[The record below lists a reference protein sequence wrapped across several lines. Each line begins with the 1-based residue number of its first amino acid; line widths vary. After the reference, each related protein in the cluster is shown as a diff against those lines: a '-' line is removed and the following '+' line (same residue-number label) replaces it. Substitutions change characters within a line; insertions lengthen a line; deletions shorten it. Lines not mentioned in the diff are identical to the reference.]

1 MSINQKLSATEQR
14 AAAPAVKKMRKDA
27 ILKRRELIKHATEMF
42 LEMGYEKA
50 SMNNLVKRSGSSKST
65 IYKHFRS
72 RQALFIAVLDE
83 IIRDHMEP
91 IENLDLTTLSIEEG
105 LKLIGRTS
113 LKVITSQ
120 DFVNLCRIIYAE
132 AERIPYVG
140 NTYYEHGPKR
150 GMAGVAKYLSTMVEK
165 GRIKCA
171 DPSAAAEYFWGMI
184 LYKSMLQR
192 YCGIKGPLTT
202 REQIIHVDKVVD
214 AFMSAFIEKI
224 TQENQHVR

>member
-1 MSINQKLSATEQR
+1 MSINQKLSVTDRQG
-14 AAAPAVKKMRKDA
+14 AAPAVRKMRKDA
-27 ILKRRELIKHATEMF
+27 ILKRKELIKHATEMF

-83 IIRDHMEP
+83 IIRDHLDP
-91 IENLDLTTLSIEEG
+91 IENLDLTTLGIQEG
-105 LKLIGRTS
+105 LKLIGRKS
-113 LKVITSQ
+113 LKVITSK

-132 AERIPYVG
+132 AERIPNVG

-165 GRIKCA
+165 GKIRCT
-171 DPSAAAEYFWGMI
+171 DPSLASQYFWGMI
-184 LYKSMLQR
+184 LHKPMLER
-192 YCGIKGPLTT
+192 YCGIKGPMTA
-202 REQIIHVDKVVD
+202 REQKNYIDKIVDS
-214 AFMSAFIEKI
+214 FISAFIEEI
-224 TQENQHVR
+224 E

>member
-1 MSINQKLSATEQR
+1 MSRTNQQTDP
-14 AAAPAVKKMRKDA
+14 PAVKKMRRDA
-27 ILKRRELIKHATEMF
+27 ILKRKELIKYATEMF

-83 IIRDHMEP
+83 RLRDHLTP

-113 LKVITSQ
+113 IKVITSK
-120 DFVNLCRIIYAE
+120 DNINLCRIIYAE

-140 NTYYEHGPKR
+140 KTYYEHGPRR
-150 GMAGVAKYLSTMVEK
+150 GFAGVAKYLYTMVER
-165 GRIKCA
+165 GRIRCA
-171 DPSAAAEYFWGMI
+171 DPSMAAEYFWGMI
-184 LYKSMLQR
+184 LYRPMLER
-192 YCGIKGPLTT
+192 YCGIKGPLTA
-202 REQIIHVDKVVD
+202 RQQKNYIDKVVD
-214 AFMSAFIEKI
+214 SFISAFIEEIK
-224 TQENQHVR
+224 

>member
-1 MSINQKLSATEQR
+1 MSINQKLSVTERQ

-27 ILKRRELIKHATEMF
+27 ILKRKELIKHATEMF

-83 IIRDHMEP
+83 KLRDHLAP
-91 IENLDLTTLSIEEG
+91 IEKLDLTTLSIEEG

-113 LKVITSQ
+113 IKAITSK
-120 DFVNLCRIIYAE
+120 DHINLCRIIYAE
-132 AERIPYVG
+132 AERIPHVG
-140 NTYYEHGPKR
+140 RTYFEHGPKR

-165 GRIKCA
+165 GKIRCA
-171 DPSAAAEYFWGMI
+171 DPSLASQYFWGMI
-184 LYKSMLQR
+184 LHKPMLER
-192 YCGIKGPLTT
+192 YCGIKGPMTT
-202 REQIIHVDKVVD
+202 REQKNYIDEVVD
-214 AFMSAFIEKI
+214 YFISSLIEEI
-224 TQENQHVR
+224 E

>member
-1 MSINQKLSATEQR
+1 MSISQKLHKTKQQ
-14 AAAPAVKKMRKDA
+14 AAAPAAKKMRKDA
-27 ILKRRELIKHATEMF
+27 ILKRKELIEHATEMF

-83 IIRDHMEP
+83 IIRDHLDP

-105 LKLIGRTS
+105 LKLIGRKS
-113 LKVITSQ
+113 LKVITSK

-132 AERIPYVG
+132 AERIPNVG

-165 GRIKCA
+165 GKIRCT
-171 DPSAAAEYFWGMI
+171 DPSLASQYFWGMI
-184 LYKSMLQR
+184 LHKPMLER
-192 YCGIKGPLTT
+192 YCGIKGPMTA
-202 REQIIHVDKVVD
+202 REQKNYIDKIVDS
-214 AFMSAFIEKI
+214 FISAFIE
-224 TQENQHVR
+224 ELE

>member
-1 MSINQKLSATEQR
+1 
-14 AAAPAVKKMRKDA
+14 MRRDA
-27 ILKRRELIKHATEMF
+27 ILKRKELIKYATEMF

-83 IIRDHMEP
+83 RLRDHLTP

-113 LKVITSQ
+113 IKVITSK
-120 DFVNLCRIIYAE
+120 DNINLCRIIYAE

-140 NTYYEHGPKR
+140 KTYYEHGPRR
-150 GMAGVAKYLSTMVEK
+150 GFAGVAKYLYTMVER
-165 GRIKCA
+165 GRIRCA
-171 DPSAAAEYFWGMI
+171 DPSMAAEYFWGMI
-184 LYKSMLQR
+184 LYRPMLER
-192 YCGIKGPLTT
+192 YCGIKGPLTA
-202 REQIIHVDKVVD
+202 RQQKNYIDKVVD
-214 AFMSAFIEKI
+214 SFISAFIEEIK
-224 TQENQHVR
+224 

>member
-1 MSINQKLSATEQR
+1 
-14 AAAPAVKKMRKDA
+14 MRKDA
-27 ILKRRELIKHATEMF
+27 ILKRKELIKYATEMF

-83 IIRDHMEP
+83 RLRDHLTP

-113 LKVITSQ
+113 IKVITSK
-120 DFVNLCRIIYAE
+120 DNINLCRIIYAE

-140 NTYYEHGPKR
+140 KTYYEHGPRR
-150 GMAGVAKYLSTMVEK
+150 GLTGVAKYLYTMVER
-165 GRIKCA
+165 GRIRCA
-171 DPSAAAEYFWGMI
+171 DPSMAAEYFWGMI
-184 LYKSMLQR
+184 LYRPMLER
-192 YCGIKGPLTT
+192 YCGIKGPLTA
-202 REQIIHVDKVVD
+202 RQQKNYIDKVVD
-214 AFMSAFIEKI
+214 SFISAFIEEIK
-224 TQENQHVR
+224 